1 MGVVDVTKPEQ
12 GCALSS
18 FNKASSNLT
27 DLKLTEILVQERT
40 ANRTFLTNRS
50 YSVRKSCKMQKYL
63 TVCKSVSLLPEAK
76 KNVESA

>member
-27 DLKLTEILVQERT
+27 DLK
-40 ANRTFLTNRS
+40 
-50 YSVRKSCKMQKYL
+50 
-63 TVCKSVSLLPEAK
+63 
-76 KNVESA
+76 